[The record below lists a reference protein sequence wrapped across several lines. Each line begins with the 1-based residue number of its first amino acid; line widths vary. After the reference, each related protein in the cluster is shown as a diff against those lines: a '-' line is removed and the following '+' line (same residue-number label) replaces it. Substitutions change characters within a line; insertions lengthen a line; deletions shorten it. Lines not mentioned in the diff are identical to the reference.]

1 MLKVEKTLNIFCSV
15 FCKVTCNTKKKT
27 ATGVHLWFEGALLS
41 CCFQINRKTQVPRHS
56 CRGEFSEKF
65 FFPFGVHTCDSR
77 GGGGDGDGDVG
88 VKLVKRMAEQ
98 LRQQMDNKGD
108 DGGLSVRPVLP
119 FILVISPVQHG
130 RGRSGTPHKGFSITL
145 REHLFPKP
153 FMFICTSAA

>member
-15 FCKVTCNTKKKT
+15 FCKVTYNTKKT

-56 CRGEFSEKF
+56 CRGELSEKF
-65 FFPFGVHTCDSR
+65 FFYSGFTPVTAE
-77 GGGGDGDGDVG
+77 GGNVG
-88 VKLVKRMAEQ
+88 VELVKRMVER

-108 DGGLSVRPVLP
+108 DDGLSVRPVLP